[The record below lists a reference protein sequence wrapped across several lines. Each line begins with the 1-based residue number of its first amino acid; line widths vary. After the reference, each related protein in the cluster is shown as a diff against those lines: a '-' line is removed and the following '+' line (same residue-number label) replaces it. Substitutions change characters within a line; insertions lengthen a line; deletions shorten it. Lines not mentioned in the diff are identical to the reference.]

1 MRKQLPLLAAFCSVL
16 LLPSCEAL
24 TGKEIGR
31 LSVAGVS
38 TDSNFVVGETSVPLH
53 KNEEVALWSHMDME
67 YDGEIDLLFR
77 VRLVRDSMIV
87 QELEMDPRE
96 KNITVGEVQST
107 FGGHTKWSFTGKNAT
122 VTIPAD
128 GTYNFQAILVASNP
142 DALKLTTA
150 ELVLKQ

>member
-1 MRKQLPLLAAFCSVL
+1 MRKQLPLLAVFCGIL

-38 TDSNFVVGETSVPLH
+38 TDSNFVVGETSLPLR
-53 KNEEVALWSHMDME
+53 KNEEVAVWSHMDME
-67 YDGEIDLLFR
+67 YDGDIDLLFR

-87 QELEMDPRE
+87 QELEIGPP
-96 KNITVGEVQST
+96 GEERHRGRSTRST

-122 VTIPAD
+122 VTIPED
-128 GTYNFQAILVASNP
+128 GTYTFQAILVA
-142 DALKLTTA
+142 
-150 ELVLKQ
+150 